1 MKIFL
6 NYFQIEF
13 FFSLRFEMTKYELV
27 LMWYNR
33 NWIHIYIYILETKK
47 IILIEEKI
55 QEKEKKTRE
64 EWEVLPTKTKTEQSR
79 NHPTLEN

>member
-1 MKIFL
+1 MLRRKYLAMKIFL

-33 NWIHIYIYILETKK
+33 NWIHIYIYIRN
-47 IILIEEKI
+47 EENYINRRKD
-55 QEKEKKTRE
+55 TRE
-64 EWEVLPTKTKTEQSR
+64 REKNKRRMRGSSHK
-79 NHPTLEN
+79 NKN

>member
-1 MKIFL
+1 MLRRKYLAMKIFL

-64 EWEVLPTKTKTEQSR
+64 E
-79 NHPTLEN
+79 